1 LRLIKYSVTWY
12 LIGAFGWYLAG
23 VAISLIQHS
32 ENHFKSIAL
41 FFSPIAVPFTLY
53 DCLGRSQSKLEG
65 SVVVMGVSYTLI
77 LILLFLLWH
86 RNKNAS

>member
-1 LRLIKYSVTWY
+1 MRLIKYSVIWY
-12 LIGAFGWYLAG
+12 LVGAFGWYLSG

-32 ENHFKSIAL
+32 ENHFESMAL

-65 SVVVMGVSYTLI
+65 SVVVMGISYTLI